1 MGIIPAVAMLVYQR
15 VTKITDMKSCE
26 FTVGTP
32 IDIVSVVSDG
42 FFFGSNSLGFDDF
55 ARKDAHL
62 QISEFIFSKF
72 RFD

>member
-15 VTKITDMKSCE
+15 VTKITAMKSCE

-42 FFFGSNSLGFDDF
+42 FFF
-55 ARKDAHL
+55 RV
-62 QISEFIFSKF
+62 EFVGV
-72 RFD
+72 